1 MERKIAVFDFD
12 GTIIYGDS
20 MILAAFYNNNI
31 INFLFSSI
39 TFIPYLILKKFGLIS
54 SKSLKE
60 IFLKKFKVC
69 ELFNLNSNL
78 TKQKRFES
86 EIKKRIKKEALRKI
100 YYHKKNGDRIIIC
113 TASPNMIIEAFAN
126 ELNLELIATSLISKN
141 KKWLPLIEGKNC
153 KGLEKVL
160 RLENHLGQLDKYFL
174 QVYGDSIGDKE
185 LLEVSQK
192 KFFRTFWKESSFYE
206 LNLFDKI
213 KEIIKNYFKNL

>member
-1 MERKIAVFDFD
+1 
-12 GTIIYGDS
+12 
-20 MILAAFYNNNI
+20 
-31 INFLFSSI
+31 
-39 TFIPYLILKKFGLIS
+39 
-54 SKSLKE
+54 
-60 IFLKKFKVC
+60 
-69 ELFNLNSNL
+69 
-78 TKQKRFES
+78 
-86 EIKKRIKKEALRKI
+86 
-100 YYHKKNGDRIIIC
+100 
-113 TASPNMIIEAFAN
+113 MIIEAFAN

-192 KFFRTFWKESSFYE
+192 KFFRTFWKESSFYK